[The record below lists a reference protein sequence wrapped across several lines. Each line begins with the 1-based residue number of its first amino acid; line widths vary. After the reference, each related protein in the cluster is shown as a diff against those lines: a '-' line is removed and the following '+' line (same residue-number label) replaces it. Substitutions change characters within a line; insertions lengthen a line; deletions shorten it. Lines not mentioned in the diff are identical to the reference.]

1 MLAKGDTF
9 VFMIKRLLEQEI
21 KDNILTADKVIIVYG
36 PRQVGKTTI
45 IDHIIQTINIPFIK
59 VNADDL
65 IYADVFES
73 RNYKTMMD
81 FIGSH
86 QLLFIDE
93 AQNVKEI
100 GSSIKILH
108 DRNKALKII
117 LSGSSSFDLANKTQ
131 EPLTGRTK
139 TFNLFPL
146 SIKELS
152 LAASP
157 FEINQNIDQILTYG
171 LYPEVY
177 SYQNIDDKRNHLLE
191 LTEAYLYKDILN
203 LSGIKNNKA
212 LKNLL
217 QLLALQV
224 GKTVSI
230 NKLSNALN
238 ISSETVNNY
247 IDILE
252 KAFIIYRVQG
262 YSKNLAK
269 EISKMDK
276 IYFYDLGVRNAVL
289 GNFSSIRLRADMGGI
304 WENFLITERKKNL
317 SYKRDHTT
325 TYFWRTYTGAEI
337 DYIEEK
343 DGLLHGFEIKM
354 GTRRATVPKSWQE
367 NYPNST
373 FNTINESLYLD
384 WLLN

>member
-1 MLAKGDTF
+1 
-9 VFMIKRLLEQEI
+9 MIKRILEQEI
-21 KDNILTADKVIIVYG
+21 KESILTGDKVIIVFG

-45 IDHIIQTINIPFIK
+45 IDHIIQQIDIQAIK

-81 FIGSH
+81 FIGNN

-100 GSSIKILH
+100 GASIKILH
-108 DRNKALKII
+108 DRNKSLKII
-117 LSGSSSFDLANKTQ
+117 LSGSSSFDLAYKTQ

-146 SIKELS
+146 SIKELRLS
-152 LAASP
+152 TSA
-157 FEINQNIDQILTYG
+157 FEINQNLDLILNYG

-177 SYQNIDDKRNHLLE
+177 SYTSVDDKRNHLLE
-191 LTEAYLYKDILN
+191 LTNAYLYKDILN

-217 QLLALQV
+217 QLLALQL

-252 KAFIIYRVQG
+252 KAFIIYRVPG
-262 YSKNLAK
+262 FSKNLSK

-289 GNFSSIRLRADMGGI
+289 GNFSAIHLRSDNGGI
-304 WENFLITERKKNL
+304 WENFLITERRKNL
-317 SYKRDHTT
+317 SYKRDHSKC
-325 TYFWRTYTGAEI
+325 YFWRTYTGAEI
-337 DYIEEK
+337 DYLEEK

-354 GTRRATVPKSWQE
+354 GKRKVSVPKSWIENYENASFQTINQE
-367 NYPNST
+367 N
-373 FNTINESLYLD
+373 YLD
-384 WLLN
+384 WLNE